1 LKGLIMKSFTRNS
14 PFLLLVSVGLALVLT
29 STTAKGAT
37 IADDGPPNIGDVLIG
52 PCGVPGAMGPAGVN
66 DDFTN
71 RSVSTGIDNVPP
83 GGATTAPGS
92 IVFRNTIQNIGAG
105 DDVFLI
111 SAPTAPAGFG
121 VEISTDNGDHYT
133 RLETATAVV
142 TLAVSYRA
150 AAIMLVR
157 IKAPAGLKI
166 LTGFDTV
173 IRATS
178 TATGSA
184 ANETIDRLY
193 TGFIRLDKSAMVV
206 NATGASLPAT
216 AAPGAEIEFAVTY
229 SNVSSAVGV
238 GNSLLTAYNLVINEN
253 GNSAPNNWGAT
264 TEHIVGASDTQGGH
278 IIGDLD
284 GSTSLTDIVST
295 LEAGQSGIFKFKRR
309 VK

>member
-1 LKGLIMKSFTRNS
+1 MKSFERDRR
-14 PFLLLVSVGLALVLT
+14 FLLLVSLCLALILA
-29 STTAKGAT
+29 STPAKAAT
-37 IADDGPPNIGDVLIG
+37 IADDGPLNVGDVLIG

-71 RSVSTGIDNVPP
+71 RSINTGIANIPP
-83 GGATTAPGS
+83 GGVTTAPGM
-92 IVFRNTIQNIGAG
+92 IVFRNTIQNTGAG

-111 SAPTAPAGFG
+111 NAPTAPAGFTI
-121 VEISTDNGDHYT
+121 EISTDNGDHY
-133 RLETATAVV
+133 V
-142 TLAVSYRA
+142 TVEPGASGVSLAVGYRA
-150 AAIMLVR
+150 AAIVLVR
-157 IKAPAGLKI
+157 INAPAGLKV

-173 IRATS
+173 IRVTS
-178 TATGSA
+178 TAVGNA

-193 TGFIRLDKSAMVV
+193 TGFIRLEKSASVV
-206 NATGASLPAT
+206 NADGTGVPAN
-216 AAPGAEIEFAVTY
+216 APPGAEIEFTITY

-238 GNSLLTAYNLVINEN
+238 GSSLLTAHNLVISEN
-253 GNSAPNNWGAT
+253 GNSAPNNWGET
-264 TEHIVGASDTQGGH
+264 TNHIVGASDTQGGH